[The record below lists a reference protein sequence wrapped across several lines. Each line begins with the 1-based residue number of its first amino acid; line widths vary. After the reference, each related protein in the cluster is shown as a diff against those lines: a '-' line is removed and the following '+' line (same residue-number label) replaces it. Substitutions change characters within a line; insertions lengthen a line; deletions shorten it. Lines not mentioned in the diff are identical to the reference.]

1 MEQHC
6 SRATNDQDP
15 HRQALVDWVNK
26 VGGAASPATV
36 FDFTTKGILN
46 AAVEGELWRLV
57 DAQGKAPGVIL
68 DGGRPRLSLLRPFLL
83 DWGFKDEIAALVAVR
98 KRNGI
103 MPTSELRILEHD
115 GDAYVAEIDGKV
127 VVKIGSRF
135 DDVGH
140 LIPAGFEVAAHRND
154 YAVWEKA

>member
-68 DGGRPRLSLLRPFLL
+68 DGGRPRLSRSSITMTPAPLLRPFLRL
-83 DWGFKDEIAALVAVR
+83 G
-98 KRNGI
+98 
-103 MPTSELRILEHD
+103 ILEHD

-140 LIPAGFEVAAHRND
+140 LIPAGFEVAVHRND